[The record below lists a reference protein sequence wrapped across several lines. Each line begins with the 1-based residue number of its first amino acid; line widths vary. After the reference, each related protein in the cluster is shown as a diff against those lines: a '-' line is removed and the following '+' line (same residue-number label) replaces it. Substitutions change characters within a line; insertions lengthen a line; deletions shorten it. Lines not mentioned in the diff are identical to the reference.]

1 MYNYIKVTVLGFL
14 SVLFLSTAS
23 FSADLVITFDDL
35 NPGPKAAFENAIAQF
50 QKENPDIN
58 VIANNGD
65 REEHKAAIRNF
76 LIADAPDAVAQES
89 APDPSVFNT

>member
-50 QKENPDIN
+50 QK
-58 VIANNGD
+58 
-65 REEHKAAIRNF
+65 
-76 LIADAPDAVAQES
+76 
-89 APDPSVFNT
+89 